1 VSADEFRR
9 DAVAAIYLAAK
20 VEGAAAFKA
29 ADVAALT
36 RGNVTAEDLI
46 AAEADLVKTLQWRT
60 HAPTVAVAIHD
71 AVTFHAV
78 DVSVADE
85 VSAFARVARTS
96 YAVWKSTSVSGADNS
111 SRSHFSAMTWPSWLG
126 RAVRNRHRHA
136 IEQASRRWRGGRRDD
151 SARPRRELLIST
163 QVLRARRRASDS
175 SRGGLRRRGVA
186 RRARGRRSG
195 LRTRH
200 ALGRLAVAAPE
211 RRSFPARG
219 ARQAGRCARARH
231 VRAGGDARRLRDGHA
246 RPADAVT
253 LTLLEALSCPTS
265 TTIL

>member
-1 VSADEFRR
+1 MLAPRLPGDEAEKSPDAAERIETAAKTEPSFLPRADYVRATQSNGMTVASREKIVGWYEQMGAAFGLGDHLLDLATNYLDRALSARSVSADEFRR

-36 RGNVTAEDLI
+36 RGKVTAEDLI

-96 YAVWKSTSVSGADNS
+96 YAVWKSTSASGAPDNS
-111 SRSHFSAMTWPSWLG
+111 SLSPFSAMTRPCWPR
-126 RAVRNRHRHA
+126 RAVRNQHRHA
-136 IEQASRRWRGGRRDD
+136 IEQAARRWRGG
-151 SARPRRELLIST
+151 
-163 QVLRARRRASDS
+163 
-175 SRGGLRRRGVA
+175 
-186 RRARGRRSG
+186 
-195 LRTRH
+195 
-200 ALGRLAVAAPE
+200 
-211 RRSFPARG
+211 
-219 ARQAGRCARARH
+219 
-231 VRAGGDARRLRDGHA
+231 
-246 RPADAVT
+246 
-253 LTLLEALSCPTS
+253 
-265 TTIL
+265 